1 MVGLPRVSSPREID
15 PPVAERMPHLS
26 RGSTAALGPKAGAR
40 LLASQLGQR
49 AMRKADELE
58 CFSDADERD
67 GARDIRDLVPVRT
80 DGGLSTVTGSPTS
93 HSTGGLQAPAHGD
106 GRADPSS
113 TPSSKSASQ
122 HSIPRVPV
130 LRIDLD
136 PQIHSPKP
144 LLPAGRRMS
153 IHDLTRQASE
163 EEKRESLDETDKRK
177 ESLSRASGA
186 GLGSPFSAAAAAA
199 AARQGDEEK
208 RVTSPLSIP
217 PNARHPSRR
226 PPIAGLNRAVPSPLP
241 DKQGNGDRSTSYG
254 STRTRKLS
262 GDSTSSVS
270 KDVVLNQLSDAI
282 KRERKKAEAYERE
295 RKQGQSELE
304 EIGKN
309 LEVLKE
315 KYSTLLGQQEET
327 IESLRAELEETEAE
341 LDWANDLDEESAER
355 YLELLTGSAAADALR
370 LRRHVVGAFDPS
382 ALGEGGTA
390 SPAPHGA
397 PTATSQPSDAVRK
410 AAALF
415 RRGLSLKRRVD
426 THIAAYDTVANV
438 SLPKPTLSREPRPT
452 EPQVSSGPTSGPT
465 SSNASAIGHGPPP
478 GRRTRKMSKSR
489 SLAVL
494 PTQNQTS
501 DSGLAPEA
509 AKARKAFPPPPA
521 PFFRS
526 LSSQEPSPLD
536 AKPRSAPA
544 GTRDGLAGKSKRPP
558 PVAGLT
564 RGRGNGAEDST
575 ATPEQK
581 MPGLARKR
589 SNSLTQGV
597 QKTMRI
603 LFPPHAPRLSKEEE
617 RINNVRDWMQA
628 APPQTL

>member
-1 MVGLPRVSSPREID
+1 MALIETQLAPLTLN
-15 PPVAERMPHLS
+15 LS
-26 RGSTAALGPKAGAR
+26 
-40 LLASQLGQR
+40 
-49 AMRKADELE
+49 
-58 CFSDADERD
+58 
-67 GARDIRDLVPVRT
+67 
-80 DGGLSTVTGSPTS
+80 
-93 HSTGGLQAPAHGD
+93 
-106 GRADPSS
+106 
-113 TPSSKSASQ
+113 
-122 HSIPRVPV
+122 
-130 LRIDLD
+130 
-136 PQIHSPKP
+136 
-144 LLPAGRRMS
+144 
-153 IHDLTRQASE
+153 
-163 EEKRESLDETDKRK
+163 
-177 ESLSRASGA
+177 
-186 GLGSPFSAAAAAA
+186 
-199 AARQGDEEK
+199 
-208 RVTSPLSIP
+208 
-217 PNARHPSRR
+217 
-226 PPIAGLNRAVPSPLP
+226 NR
-241 DKQGNGDRSTSYG
+241 
-254 STRTRKLS
+254 
-262 GDSTSSVS
+262 
-270 KDVVLNQLSDAI
+270 
-282 KRERKKAEAYERE
+282 
-295 RKQGQSELE
+295 
-304 EIGKN
+304 
-309 LEVLKE
+309 
-315 KYSTLLGQQEET
+315 YSTLLGQQEET

-341 LDWANDLDEESAER
+341 LDWANDLDEEVSVHRPTRPTVSRILIPDFRQSAER

-603 LFPPHAPRLSKEEE
+603 RKFALA
-617 RINNVRDWMQA
+617 
-628 APPQTL
+628 

>member
-1 MVGLPRVSSPREID
+1 MVGRPRVSSPREID

-106 GRADPSS
+106 GRADPSP

-130 LRIDLD
+130 PRIDLD
-136 PQIHSPKP
+136 PEIHSPKP

-163 EEKRESLDETDKRK
+163 EEKRESLDEADKRK

-295 RKQGQSELE
+295 RKQGQSEVS
-304 EIGKN
+304 GRR
-309 LEVLKE
+309 
-315 KYSTLLGQQEET
+315 LL
-327 IESLRAELEETEAE
+327 S
-341 LDWANDLDEESAER
+341 
-355 YLELLTGSAAADALR
+355 
-370 LRRHVVGAFDPS
+370 
-382 ALGEGGTA
+382 
-390 SPAPHGA
+390 SPADLA
-397 PTATSQPSDAVRK
+397 SDSYDLRCSS
-410 AAALF
+410 
-415 RRGLSLKRRVD
+415 RR
-426 THIAAYDTVANV
+426 
-438 SLPKPTLSREPRPT
+438 
-452 EPQVSSGPTSGPT
+452 
-465 SSNASAIGHGPPP
+465 SA
-478 GRRTRKMSKSR
+478 RTSR
-489 SLAVL
+489 S
-494 PTQNQTS
+494 
-501 DSGLAPEA
+501 
-509 AKARKAFPPPPA
+509 
-521 PFFRS
+521 
-526 LSSQEPSPLD
+526 
-536 AKPRSAPA
+536 
-544 GTRDGLAGKSKRPP
+544 
-558 PVAGLT
+558 
-564 RGRGNGAEDST
+564 
-575 ATPEQK
+575 
-581 MPGLARKR
+581 
-589 SNSLTQGV
+589 
-597 QKTMRI
+597 
-603 LFPPHAPRLSKEEE
+603 
-617 RINNVRDWMQA
+617 
-628 APPQTL
+628 